1 MLIYFY
7 SEWRMVFV
15 VILVGMHQLQSAE
28 RLRPRDSEADKFV
41 HEPDATERRAHLPR
55 LPTSRKATALPSVQ
69 VAFGTRISC
78 LLLSDRNNIIESP
91 ATHDGVIY
99 GAKLT
104 ITTPLRGSCIMQER
118 SGVPLSSFFLR
129 CVIRSVTRSY
139 VAVDTTCSP

>member
-1 MLIYFY
+1 MNGGWSSWSSW
-7 SEWRMVFV
+7 SECTSSSQPNACGRGTRKR
-15 VILVGMHQLQSAE
+15 ISLCTNPTPLNGGGTCPA
-28 RLRPRDSEADKFV
+28 
-41 HEPDATERRAHLPR
+41 
-55 LPTSRKATALPSVQ
+55 PTSRKATALPSVQ
-69 VAFGTRISC
+69 VEFGKRISC

-99 GAKLT
+99 GAKLA
-104 ITTPLRGSCIMQER
+104 ITTTLRGSCIMQER

>member
-69 VAFGTRISC
+69 VEFGTRISC

-99 GAKLT
+99 GAKLA
-104 ITTPLRGSCIMQER
+104 ITTTLRGSCIMQER

-129 CVIRSVTRSY
+129 CVIRSVTGSY

>member
-1 MLIYFY
+1 MADGLRGHLGRNAPAPD
-7 SEWRMVFV
+7 SRTPAAAG
-15 VILVGMHQLQSAE
+15 LVSGQDCA
-28 RLRPRDSEADKFV
+28 R
-41 HEPDATERRAHLPR
+41 TRRHSLAGAPALA
-55 LPTSRKATALPSVQ
+55 PTSRKATALSSVQ
-69 VAFGTRISC
+69 VEFGTRISC

-129 CVIRSVTRSY
+129 RVIRSVTGSY
-139 VAVDTTCSP
+139 VAFDTTCSP